1 MNGFS
6 AAAASSSSP
15 IPPPNPTPETSRPSV
30 TLPTTR
36 PEFSSFKFK
45 NIGQPPTLLLRFS
58 DAGAAV
64 DYRSPSPEQSD
75 MDIVSA
81 EDPTMM
87 AIESHHTL
95 HPSPRKSLL
104 EMLGGTADYS
114 GHNPNFTTSQT
125 PDPGGYEPPATSP
138 LATSSSNQVFPRPE
152 SRLSSISRQLSTTVD
167 VSRADALSLA
177 SVALDAHTYETPDS
191 DMIDL
196 YADPDSPSRS
206 PLSLFSDLSEA
217 VRESAELDRITNL
230 HRILT
235 AEREELLARH
245 DETTRAVSRTK
256 AQLDR
261 VLSLTDEAIKTT
273 TVFVDKEKARLD
285 TKKAKVEGEIERR
298 KNLETERRKAKELE
312 RIRHQEEERKARVEM
327 EQQAERQRLEEQ
339 RKKEEALAAERQR
352 QEDAQAR
359 ERAEAE
365 ERRRL
370 EEEERQRLAEE
381 DRKKRDEEERKRQA
395 EELQK
400 EEEERLRRRLAEEK
414 EAHARKQEED
424 RRSQLLER
432 RRQAEEERR
441 RKEAEAAAAKAE
453 AERQEK
459 EQRRLFQER
468 RATVLRDKYKDYN
481 NPESGAPLTASSSTL
496 EGVTSSNLPSI
507 IINGTPNTTQA
518 IAEQHPG
525 IPKIYRAR
533 DTPTFVPASTEAGRL
548 PADLSQQV
556 KVSDRLVDR
565 IVKHETISPVIT
577 PLDNDH
583 SMEDTTPT
591 QFPLRSVSSTS
602 TSTPTLAPP
611 LLPAPSHLPAKP
623 VTIYSQPPVPLQKN
637 GRDPRHHHPRSRSR
651 SPPPRRPSPS
661 PWIPPRTSRSPDTT
675 RGKHQS
681 PPGRRSDHYS
691 PPRVPYREGGS
702 RYRDSRDSP
711 PPPPPNPL
719 KRTLQDSW
727 VSASTPS
734 KLDYSH
740 PAKRRA
746 VSPPRSPSPP
756 PVTSTRRPP
765 QPIRRGKGGGSTGH
779 VPLEQRL
786 SRPQQLSER
795 IQ

>member
-1 MNGFS
+1 
-6 AAAASSSSP
+6 
-15 IPPPNPTPETSRPSV
+15 
-30 TLPTTR
+30 
-36 PEFSSFKFK
+36 
-45 NIGQPPTLLLRFS
+45 
-58 DAGAAV
+58 
-64 DYRSPSPEQSD
+64 
-75 MDIVSA
+75 MDISS
-81 EDPTMM
+81 EDPAMM
-87 AIESHHTL
+87 AIESHNT
-95 HPSPRKSLL
+95 PYPIPRKSLL
-104 EMLGGTADYS
+104 DMLGGTADHS
-114 GHNPNFTTSQT
+114 GHNPTVTTVQT
-125 PDPGGYEPPATSP
+125 PDPGVFERRATSP
-138 LATSSSNQVFPRPE
+138 LATPSANQVFPRPE
-152 SRLSSISRQLSTTVD
+152 SRLSSISRQLSTAVD
-167 VSRADALSLA
+167 ISRADASSLA

-191 DMIDL
+191 DMADL

-245 DETTRAVSRTK
+245 DETTRALSRTK

-273 TVFVDKEKARLD
+273 TVFVDRGKARLD

-298 KNLETERRKAKELE
+298 KNIETERRKTKELE
-312 RIRHQEEERKARVEM
+312 RIRHQEEERKARAEM

-352 QEDAQAR
+352 QEEAQAR

-370 EEEERQRLAEE
+370 DEEERRRLAEEE

-395 EELQK
+395 EEELRK
-400 EEEERLRRRLAEEK
+400 EEEERVRRRVAEEK

-424 RRSQLLER
+424 RRNQLLER
-432 RRQAEEERR
+432 RRLAEEERR

-453 AERQEK
+453 AEKQAAEN

-481 NPESGAPLTASSSTL
+481 NPEPGALPPASISTL
-496 EGVTSSNLPSI
+496 EGTTSSHLPSI
-507 IINGTPNTTQA
+507 IVNGVPTITQA
-518 IAEQHPG
+518 IAEQYPG
-525 IPKIYRAR
+525 IAKVHRAR
-533 DTPTFVPASTEAGRL
+533 DTPTFVPATTEAGRL
-548 PADLSQQV
+548 PTDLSQQV

-565 IVKHETISPVIT
+565 IVKYETASPVMT
-577 PLDNDH
+577 PVDNNQP
-583 SMEDTTPT
+583 MEDTPPT
-591 QFPLRSVSSTS
+591 QLLPRLAPPTSTS
-602 TSTPTLAPP
+602 TSAPAPP
-611 LLPAPSHLPAKP
+611 FLSAPSHLPAKP
-623 VTIYSQPPVPLQKN
+623 VTIYSQPPVPVQKN
-637 GRDPRHHHPRSRSR
+637 GRSPLHRPPRSRSR

-661 PWIPPRTSRSPDTT
+661 SRMPPRTSRSPDTA
-675 RGKHQS
+675 RGRHQS
-681 PPGRRSDHYS
+681 PPARRNDHYS

-702 RYRDSRDSP
+702 RYRDSRSNSP
-711 PPPPPNPL
+711 PLFSPNPL
-719 KRTLQDSW
+719 KRPFQDSW

-746 VSPPRSPSPP
+746 VTPPRTPSPP
-756 PVTSTRRPP
+756 HITSSRRPP
-765 QPIRRGKGGGSTGH
+765 QSSRRGKGGGSTGH

-786 SRPQQLSER
+786 SRLPQLSER